1 MATIDATILIPPNP
15 DPNLWLTFISA
26 AFSIKKQFSNDSF
39 LDGEG
44 RVSYHWGSPKFLPK
58 LLICQNK
65 L

>member
-44 RVSYHWGSPKFLPK
+44 RVSYH
-58 LLICQNK
+58 
-65 L
+65 